1 MGKLI
6 YGMSVSL
13 DGFIDTPSHSL
24 DWALVDDE
32 LHSHFND
39 QAREISASLYGR
51 RMYELMM
58 EYWPT
63 AETDPE
69 AAPAE
74 VEYAGIWKNTPRIVF
89 SRTLT
94 GVDPGSRLV
103 RDDPVEEVT
112 RLKAQPGFDMDVGGA
127 SLASTLIRAGLV
139 DEYRISIHPVIL
151 GAGTPFFPGLEDR
164 IGLKLVETRTFDSG
178 VVYLRYERRRSARM
192 GARVDR

>member
-1 MGKLI
+1 
-6 YGMSVSL
+6 
-13 DGFIDTPSHSL
+13 
-24 DWALVDDE
+24 
-32 LHSHFND
+32 
-39 QAREISASLYGR
+39 
-51 RMYELMM
+51 MYELMM

-151 GAGTPFFPGLEDR
+151 GAGTPFLPGLEDR

-192 GARVDR
+192 GARVDLEDKEAVRRVIDGK